1 MVETSLKDLKRRT
14 KMNELRSQFS
24 ILLLFL
30 SLNLYSQTDK
40 DYFIT
45 QNKDTVFCTELTF
58 NTSTWGELNFL
69 SYVRPDGA
77 PVVYKSKKT
86 VPGVLTFYIDGKTID
101 RIPLKPNSKR
111 EIRYTE
117 RTVDGHLKV
126 YLVHQ
131 NNSNTSDGT
140 VMYIFYL
147 KMPDA
152 KYYKINSNKN
162 MDEIIIPYLK
172 SCSAF
177 IDSYKGDYSNSE
189 EAFMKMIHLFN
200 DLCPK

>member
-1 MVETSLKDLKRRT
+1 MNDLRP
-14 KMNELRSQFS
+14 QFS
-24 ILLLFL
+24 ILFLFI
-30 SLNLYSQTDK
+30 SLNLYSQADG

-45 QNKDTVFCTELTF
+45 QNKDTVYCTELTF

-69 SYVRPDGA
+69 SYVRPDGT

-86 VPGVLTFYIDGKTID
+86 APRVLTLYINGKTID

-111 EIRYTE
+111 EVRYTE
-117 RTVDGHLKV
+117 RTVDGRLKV

-131 NNSNTSDGT
+131 NNSNSSDAT

-152 KYYKINSNKN
+152 KYYKINSTKN
-162 MDEIIIPYLK
+162 MEEVIIPYLK

-177 IDSYKGDYSNSE
+177 TDSFKGDYSNSE
-189 EAFMKMIHLFN
+189 EEFIRIIQFFN
-200 DLCPK
+200 DLCPEVG